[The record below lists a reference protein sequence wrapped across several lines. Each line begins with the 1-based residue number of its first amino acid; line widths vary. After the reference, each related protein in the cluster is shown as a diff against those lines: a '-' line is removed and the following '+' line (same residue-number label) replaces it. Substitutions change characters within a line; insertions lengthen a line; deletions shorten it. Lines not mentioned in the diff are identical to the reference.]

1 MNNKFT
7 KYCQSCGGIQS
18 YTTKSERNRAARN
31 NTLCRSCHNKA
42 GKSNK
47 GKYREIPISWF
58 EEKKRRSVQRDKEW
72 DITIEYIWTIYL
84 RQGKVCALSG
94 LPLDFDKD
102 SDQGMVSIDR
112 INNDKGYV
120 KRNVQL
126 LHKDVNFAKWTFPQ
140 KYFIKLCKLIAE
152 KHNVERE

>member
-1 MNNKFT
+1 MEKPFK
-7 KYCQSCGGIQS
+7 KYCQSCGGIQN
-18 YTTKSERNRAARN
+18 YTTKSELNRATKK

-42 GKSNK
+42 GKGHK
-47 GKYREIPISWF
+47 GKYREIPVSWF
-58 EEKKRRSVQRDKEW
+58 EEKRRRSVQRDKEW

-84 RQGKVCALSG
+84 KQGKVCALSG
-94 LPLDFDKD
+94 LPLDFDKG

-112 INNDKGYV
+112 INNDKGYI

-140 KYFIKLCKLIAE
+140 KYFIKLCKLIAA